1 MTHQPEPPA
10 IAGGSTFS
18 AVVPVIGLAH
28 GSRHPRGRAA
38 VTALMDVVA
47 ARRGLTARAAYLDLA
62 EPDLRTVCASLSAA
76 GHTAAVVVPLL
87 FTEAFHA
94 RVDVPEA
101 LAGASQ
107 ASGMTLR
114 LAEILGTGDDVAQV
128 VLGALADADPDARG
142 SALLVAVGSSRPEAN
157 ASVADL
163 ARRLDAERGGEV
175 SVGFCTCE
183 PRAAQRLDA
192 APGPVT
198 VCPLFLA
205 DGLLLDPL
213 RRQASRR
220 GWPFVEPLGDRAAP
234 LVLARYD
241 AARVAFDAG
250 AVGGLG

>member
-10 IAGGSTFS
+10 TAGGSAFPTS
-18 AVVPVIGLAH
+18 VPVIGLAH

-38 VTALMDVVA
+38 VAALMDAVA
-47 ARRGLTARAAYLDLA
+47 ARSGLPARAAYLDLV
-62 EPDLRTVCASLSAA
+62 EPDLTTVCVELSAA

-94 RVDVPEA
+94 RVDVPQA
-101 LAGASQ
+101 LAAATA

-114 LAEILGTGDDVAQV
+114 LADILGTGDDVAQV
-128 VLGALADADPDARG
+128 VLGALADVDPDAGG
-142 SALLVAVGSSRPEAN
+142 SVLLVAVGSSRPEAN
-157 ASVADL
+157 AAVTDL
-163 ARRLDAERGGEV
+163 ARRLDAERDGEV
-175 SVGFCTCE
+175 AVGFCTCQ
-183 PRAAQRLDA
+183 PRAAQRLAA
-192 APGPVT
+192 APGPVA

-213 RRQASRR
+213 RQQASRR
-220 GWPFVEPLGDRAAP
+220 GWAVVEPLGDRAAP

-241 AARVAFDAG
+241 AVWAALHAG